1 MSISVKNA
9 FVVSCKFPLFICH
22 SHWSPCFERTTIC
35 NISVIIC
42 INACQQIFIHCDISC
57 QNYVRLQ
64 ILRGSVCQCSVYK
77 PGKPVKLPC
86 ISDFV
91 GFVTVRYFAVGIY
104 IIFAGCKYCRLVCVT
119 AVVCAETIFICV
131 CSVRGFCV
139 RICCFCIQIY
149 VLCFPVLCSTVFY
162 FWLTCFLC
170 FYYSRSR
177 FPCNSILTDCQH
189 CFFCIYVCH
198 ICRGKHKHCCHSCC
212 DHFPDLS
219 ADCSVSTLFHHF
231 FPFTHFRR
239 FCQTPYFFP

>member
-35 NISVIIC
+35 NISVFIC

-57 QNYVRLQ
+57 QNCVRLQ

-86 ISDFV
+86 ISNFV
-91 GFVTVRYFAVGIY
+91 GFVTVRYFAIGIY

-149 VLCFPVLCSTVFY
+149 VLCFPVLSSTVFY

-219 ADCSVSTLFHHF
+219 ANCSVSTLFHHF

-239 FCQTPYFFP
+239 FCQAPYFFP